1 MESALQEA
9 IARCTRGDDLAQDL
23 VTDAFAEILE
33 GRANDVRIAAFGVAL
48 RSKGETPDE
57 LHALVTTMLR
67 FAERVVV
74 ADGTPLIDTCGTGGD
89 RMGSVN
95 VSTMAALIAAGAGA
109 RVAKHGNRAA
119 SSQCGSADVLEAL
132 GVAIDLGPDGV
143 ADCIEQAGIGFCFAP
158 RFHPAWRHAATA
170 RRELGVPTTFN
181 FLGPLANP
189 AGVKR
194 QVLGVADPAM
204 APRMIQTL
212 ALLGAEHALVVWSH
226 DGLDELS
233 TTTPTS
239 VLELRDGV
247 ISSHEVDPAALGIAP
262 ASIADLAGGDAATNA
277 AVVRSVLAGDP
288 GPARDIAILNAAAA
302 LVVADL
308 APDLQGGIELAAAV
322 VDDGRASRTL
332 DALVAASMDARTREG
347 R

>member
-1 MESALQEA
+1 MDSVLQEA
-9 IARCTRGDDLAQDL
+9 IVRCTRGDDLAPDL
-23 VTDAFAEILE
+23 AAEAFAEILE

-48 RSKGETPDE
+48 RAKGETPDE
-57 LHALVTTMLR
+57 LRALVETMLR
-67 FAERVVV
+67 FAERVTV
-74 ADGTPLIDTCGTGGD
+74 APGAPLIDTCGTGGD

-132 GVAIDLGPDGV
+132 GVTIDLGPDGV
-143 ADCIEQAGIGFCFAP
+143 AQCIEEADIGFCFAP
-158 RFHPAWRHAATA
+158 RFHPAWRHAANA

-189 AGVKR
+189 AGATR

-204 APRMIQTL
+204 APRMVQTL
-212 ALLGAEHALVVWSH
+212 ALLGTERALVVWSH

-233 TTTPTS
+233 TTTPATVHDLS
-239 VLELRDGV
+239 GGAITTYD
-247 ISSHEVDPAALGIAP
+247 IDPAALGLAP
-262 ASIADLAGGDAATNA
+262 ASVSDLAGGDAQHNA
-277 AVVRSVLAGDP
+277 DILRGVLAGEQ
-288 GPARDIAILNAAAA
+288 GPVRDIALLNAAAA

-308 APDLQGGIELAAAV
+308 APDLAAGIEVAAST
-322 VDDGRASRTL
+322 VDSGAASRTL
-332 DALVAASMDARTREG
+332 DAFVRASTEARAKEG